1 MTTPRMVR
9 MLVGKGPFIRMER
22 GCVIREDSDGLW
34 IKAKNLRD
42 PLRWSEDVVHGPYRE
57 DEVTE
62 YVPEPPEPTL
72 KESIRNIW
80 PPKK

>member
-9 MLVGKGPFIRMER
+9 MLVGKGPFIRMQR
-22 GCVIREDSDGLW
+22 GTVIREDSDGLW
-34 IKAKNLRD
+34 IRGCNLCS
-42 PLRWSEDVVHGPYRE
+42 PMNWAEQVVYGPYRE

-62 YVPEPPEPTL
+62 YVPEPPELGLTE
-72 KESIRNIW
+72 KIRAIW